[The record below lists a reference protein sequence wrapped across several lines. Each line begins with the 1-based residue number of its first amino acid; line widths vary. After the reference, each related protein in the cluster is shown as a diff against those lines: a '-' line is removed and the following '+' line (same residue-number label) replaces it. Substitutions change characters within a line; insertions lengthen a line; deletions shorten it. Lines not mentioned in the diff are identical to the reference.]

1 MENQNFVT
9 KNSEETKALAKKLA
23 LHLRRGDVIGL
34 RGELGSGKT
43 TFVQGLSE
51 GLHILEGYRA
61 LSPTFTLINEYPCH
75 SISLFHMD
83 FYRLEKEA
91 EVETLGFDSYF
102 GVGVCVIE
110 WFEKAPQVLPL
121 DFLEIQFQWIS
132 ESVREICFVSHGD
145 RSQNS
150 PSL

>member
-1 MENQNFVT
+1 
-9 KNSEETKALAKKLA
+9 
-23 LHLRRGDVIGL
+23 
-34 RGELGSGKT
+34 
-43 TFVQGLSE
+43 
-51 GLHILEGYRA
+51 
-61 LSPTFTLINEYPCH
+61 
-75 SISLFHMD
+75 MD

-145 RSQNS
+145 RSQKILN
-150 PSL
+150 L